1 MKRWRELVRWE
12 GEPSQPLSQRRACGS
27 RKAPATGLHRC
38 GAFSLLEMLMVIA
51 ILLILTT
58 LYWGGMSGKREHKT
72 RAACQ
77 QNLEKIFMAM
87 QIYAN
92 DFGGKFPV
100 NQGARTSGQ
109 ALSLLVPRCTTD
121 TSVFICPGSK
131 DPALPEGAAFRD
143 KQISYAYYM
152 GRLSSSPDVLVTDRQ
167 VDALAKTPGQA
178 LFSSDGKPPGNNH
191 PNGGNF
197 LYCDGHMLTVPA
209 AAPFTL
215 DLTNGVVLLNP

>member
-1 MKRWRELVRWE
+1 MKRWRESMRCE
-12 GEPSQPLSQRRACGS
+12 GEPSQPLDQRRFCGPTNAPAMGS
-27 RKAPATGLHRC
+27 RRR

-58 LYWGGMSGKREHKT
+58 LYWGGMSGKRERKT
-72 RAACQ
+72 ASACQ

-92 DFGGKFPV
+92 DFATKYPV
-100 NQGARTSGQ
+100 SQGARTSGQ
-109 ALSLLVPRCTTD
+109 ALSLLVPKYTVD

-131 DPALPEGAAFRD
+131 DPALPEGVPFRD

-152 GRLSSSPDVLVTDRQ
+152 GRLSSSPDVVVTDRQ
-167 VDALAKTPGQA
+167 VDTLAKTAGQG

-191 PNGGNF
+191 PHGGNF
-197 LYCDGHMLTVPA
+197 LYCDGHMLSVPA
-209 AAPFTL
+209 AAPFPL
-215 DLTNGVVLLNP
+215 DVTNGVVLLNP